1 MYDRPD
7 LTVDR
12 FDPDPTKSFTLAA
25 NYYVDPAILE
35 AEHDAIFHRSW
46 MFVGHISE
54 LGESGSYITS
64 DIAGQRIFVIR
75 SRDGELRAF
84 FNVCLHRG
92 HSLLEGKGTI
102 GRSMIT
108 CPYHAWAYNTEGGL
122 VGARMADRMSD
133 FNFEDFRLPEV
144 AVEEM
149 CGFVFV
155 NLDPDPI
162 TMADAYPGAADQI
175 RALHPE
181 TEQLQFTS
189 VSEFTIAGNWK
200 NVGDNLLECYHCH
213 PAHKGFVDLIDMST
227 YRNETFDGWSIQT
240 GTMNTGNDVYQ
251 TSSGTPGFASLF
263 LWPNVS
269 LGCLPGQR
277 GIFAFHF
284 TPTGPEE
291 TLQTL
296 TYYGPD
302 SHESADEKQ
311 AFTFFND
318 ILGPEDVDL
327 VENVQVG
334 LRSLAYHQGR
344 FICIPDRPE
353 LSEHA
358 VHHFHSMV
366 LAALDD
372 A

>member
-7 LTVDR
+7 RTVDR

-25 NYYVDPAILE
+25 DYYVDPAVLE
-35 AEHDAIFHRSW
+35 AEYDAIFHRSW

-54 LGESGSYITS
+54 VAEPGHYLTA

-75 SRDGELRAF
+75 GQDRRLRGF

-92 HSLLEGKGTI
+92 HSLLEGKGDV

-108 CPYHAWAYNTEGGL
+108 CPYHAWAYNSEGRL

-133 FNFEDFRLPEV
+133 FNFEDFQLPEV
-144 AVEEM
+144 AVEEL

-155 NLDPDPI
+155 NLHPDPKP
-162 TMADAYPGAADQI
+162 MAETYPGAAEEI
-175 RALHPE
+175 RRFHPE
-181 TEQLQFTS
+181 PERLIYTS
-189 VSEFTIAGNWK
+189 VSEFTIAANWK

-213 PAHKGFVDLIDMST
+213 PAHRGFIDLIDMGT
-227 YRNETFDGWSIQT
+227 YRNETFDGWSIQS
-240 GTMNTGNDVYQ
+240 GDMNPDNGVYQ
-251 TSSGTPGFASLF
+251 TSSGNDGFVSLF

-296 TYYGPD
+296 TYYGPED
-302 SHESADEKQ
+302 TESTDEKA

-353 LSEHA
+353 ISEHA
-358 VHHFHSMV
+358 VHHFHAMV
-366 LAALDD
+366 LDALSS
-372 A
+372 